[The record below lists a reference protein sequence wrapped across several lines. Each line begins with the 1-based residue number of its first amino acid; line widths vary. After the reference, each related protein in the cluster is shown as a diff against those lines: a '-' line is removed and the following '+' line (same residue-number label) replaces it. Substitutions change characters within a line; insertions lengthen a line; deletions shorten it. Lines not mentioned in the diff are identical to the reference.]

1 MKIKAKSSEKQG
13 KLESKLESID
23 DPNVFYEVQEKPARE
38 SKMQLDIGMMY
49 ISFIAR
55 NDKRIRRE
63 FLLGYLEGI
72 EFLVVDAEDNK
83 DMQLRLGYLQL
94 DNNINSEGR

>member
-1 MKIKAKSSEKQG
+1 MKIKAKSTEKPG
-13 KLESKLESID
+13 KLESKLEFID

-38 SKMQLDIGMMY
+38 SKMQLDIGMMH

-83 DMQLRLGYLQL
+83 D
-94 DNNINSEGR
+94 I